1 MDRWQGIVYSP
12 KKYREIEGTK
22 VSKYKLIQSRQ
33 DSRDSRKGVALVNI
47 AAVKFFDVADGVG
60 VRTALFVSGCRRH
73 CKGCHNEKAW
83 DFEYGEPFTAELQ
96 ERIIQSL
103 EPEYIDGLSV
113 LGGEPY
119 EPENERELIPFLE
132 KVTEKKDKS
141 VWIYT
146 GYTYDEIKDR
156 ELTKYADVLV
166 DGEFRLD
173 ERDAG
178 LAFKGSRNQRII
190 TLRNKI

>member
-1 MDRWQGIVYSP
+1 M
-12 KKYREIEGTK
+12 
-22 VSKYKLIQSRQ
+22 
-33 DSRDSRKGVALVNI
+33 
-47 AAVKFFDVADGVG
+47 
-60 VRTALFVSGCRRH
+60 
-73 CKGCHNEKAW
+73 
-83 DFEYGEPFTAELQ
+83 
-96 ERIIQSL
+96 
-103 EPEYIDGLSV
+103 
-113 LGGEPY
+113 
-119 EPENERELIPFLE
+119 E